1 MNGDTIAALAT
12 VPGTSGIAVI
22 RVSGSDAVEISA
34 KLCGKDLLDAKSHTA
49 HFVKIKRDGGS
60 IIDHAVATV
69 MLAPN
74 SYTGENVVEISC
86 HGSMTPVKE
95 ILLLLTEYGAR
106 YAEAGEFTKRAFL
119 NGKMDLSQA
128 EAVLDII
135 NSESELALSLGVNQ
149 LEGRLSEEIN
159 KIRDEVIYL
168 SAMLGAEADFPEEGV
183 SGISDEVIEEKISS
197 CLVAL
202 EKLIEGAKSGEMARD
217 GIKTVIAGAPNTGKS
232 SLLNLLV
239 GRERAIVTNIPGTT
253 RDSIEEYIKLGH
265 AHIKLIDT
273 AGIRHTD
280 NEVEKIGV
288 GIAGQAVKDAD
299 LVLFVVDT
307 GRKINDEDRQALKL
321 AENKK
326 TVVIFNK
333 IDIADAEAEKEYEKI
348 FGNYKR
354 VRISAKTGEG
364 ADGLKKVV
372 SDMFDFQEI
381 ESSKSAVIA
390 NIRHIEAV
398 KKAHK
403 LIETAY
409 NDYRTGVP
417 ADFMAVNLSGAAEA
431 LGEITG
437 MSVSEEIVDR
447 IFKEFCVGK

>member
-34 KLCGKDLLDAKSHTA
+34 KLCGKVLLGAKSHTA
-49 HFVKIKRDGGS
+49 HFVKLKRSDGS

-95 ILLLLTEYGAR
+95 ILLLLSEYGAR

-135 NSESELALSLGVNQ
+135 NSESELALSMGVNQ
-149 LEGRLSEEIN
+149 LEGRLSEGIN
-159 KIRDEVIYL
+159 RIRDEVVYL

-183 SGISDEVIEEKISS
+183 SGISDEVIEEKISG
-197 CLVAL
+197 CLHGL
-202 EKLIEGAKSGEMARD
+202 EKLLEGSKAGELARD
-217 GIKTVIAGAPNTGKS
+217 GIKTVIAGTPNTGKS

-253 RDSIEEYIKLGH
+253 RDSIEEYIKLDH
-265 AHIKLIDT
+265 ALIKLIDT
-273 AGIRHTD
+273 AGIRRTD

-299 LVLFVVDT
+299 LVLFVVDI
-307 GRKINDEDRQALKL
+307 GRKINDEDRQVLELIKD
-321 AENKK
+321 KK
-326 TVVIFNK
+326 TIVIFNK
-333 IDIADAEAEKEYEKI
+333 TDIADPDAEKEYENI
-348 FGNYKR
+348 LGNYKR
-354 VRISAKTGEG
+354 VRISTKTGDG
-364 ADGLKKVV
+364 ADELKKVV

-381 ESSKSAVIA
+381 ESGQSVVIA

-398 KKAHK
+398 KKAHR

-409 NDYRTGVP
+409 NDYRMGVP
-417 ADFMAVNLSGAAEA
+417 VDFMAVNLSGAAEA

-437 MSVSEEIVDR
+437 MSVSDEIVDR
-447 IFKEFCVGK
+447 IFKDFCVGK